1 MLLVD
6 IIPAELRKP
15 IYAVYAVIGVVLGAL
30 QVALEP
36 DPAWLITA
44 LAVYTFLGG
53 AIGALASANTNS
65 LTVTTPVVD
74 EVVVEDEDTEI

>member
-6 IIPAELRKP
+6 IIPPELRKP

-30 QVALEP
+30 QVALDP
-36 DPAWLITA
+36 DPSWLITS

-53 AIGALASANTNS
+53 AIGALASANTNALS
-65 LTVTTPVVD
+65 TPAGVV
-74 EVVVEDEDTEI
+74 ETEVEDEDIEI